1 MQKPDRTPSPCEAR
15 RLTITGQVQGVGFRP
30 FVYRIAHQHNINGWV
45 QNRRGEVLIFAEA
58 SNQQLD
64 RFLHSLLHEAPPLA
78 KPVLAENNAVNTEG
92 VDAFTIKASD
102 ADSAAA
108 VHVPPD
114 YYTCPDCLAEF
125 QNSHDR
131 RYRYPFINCTQCGPR
146 YTLIKQL
153 PYDRPNT
160 SMVDFPLCSA
170 CQEEYLDPLD
180 RRFHAEPIACPE
192 CGPQLQYVE
201 NDQTIAG
208 NESALTRTLA
218 ALNDGKVIAV
228 KGIGGY
234 HLMCDAGNEH
244 AVQQLRAHKPRPDKP
259 LAVMFP
265 TRGKDGLDAIREMAQ
280 LTETETV
287 LLCDPA
293 RPIVLVDKQQNSRL
307 AAAIAPHLNQVG
319 VFLPYSPLHH
329 VLLADF
335 GKPLVATSANIS
347 GEPVL
352 TDNTEVAQ
360 RLSQVAEAYLHHNRP
375 IVRPADDSVYRVIA
389 GTPRPLRLGR
399 GYAPLEH
406 TLPLQLDK
414 VVLAVGGQMKNTI
427 ALAWENRLV
436 ISPHIGDLDSPRSLK
451 VFEQVIA
458 DLQQLYEVEAEV
470 IVADAHPGYA
480 SHRWAEQSSVPFK
493 PVFHHHA
500 HAATLPLE
508 YGNTHP
514 WLVFTWDG
522 VGYGQDGSLWGGE
535 ALYGHAANW
544 QRVASFKPFAL
555 PGGDKAGREPWR
567 SAAALCWQAGLD
579 YCAPREHE
587 LVYSAWQK
595 RLNCPT
601 TTAVGR
607 LFDAAAA
614 LIGLV
619 NEASF
624 EGQGPM
630 WLEAMASPAAN
641 HEALPL
647 QQSDDN
653 ILRADWMP
661 LLDWLQDEKLSQA
674 ERASRF
680 HATLAATLVTKAERL
695 RDQFGEFRVGLSGGV
710 FQNKLLTE
718 QVMALL
724 QQASFEVYLPETLPC
739 NDGGLCAGQVMEYAQ
754 TTKLKII

>member
-1 MQKPDRTPSPCEAR
+1 MQNPNRHPSACEAR
-15 RLTITGQVQGVGFRP
+15 HLTITGQVQGVGFRP
-30 FVYRIAHQHNINGWV
+30 FVFRLAHQHNINGWV

-58 SNQQLD
+58 STEQLD
-64 RFLHSLLHEAPPLA
+64 PFIYSLLHEAPPLA
-78 KPVLAENNAVNTEG
+78 KPVLTENIAADAEGLE
-92 VDAFTIKASD
+92 AFTIKASD
-102 ADSAAA
+102 ANSVAT

-114 YYTCPDCLAEF
+114 YYTCPDCLQELYD
-125 QNSHDR
+125 SKDR

-160 SMVDFPLCSA
+160 SMVEFPLCPA
-170 CQEEYLDPLD
+170 CQHEYQNPLD
-180 RRFHAEPIACPE
+180 RRFHAEPIACPV

-201 NDQTIAG
+201 NDQTISG
-208 NESALTRTLA
+208 NEPALTQTLA
-218 ALNDGKVIAV
+218 ALNAGKVIAV

-234 HLMCDAGNEH
+234 HLMCDAGNEQ
-244 AVQQLRAHKPRPDKP
+244 AVQHLRDSKPRPDKP
-259 LAVMFP
+259 LAVIFP
-265 TRGKDGLDAIREMAQ
+265 PHGEDGLATIREVAE
-280 LTETETV
+280 LTETETA
-287 LLCDPA
+287 LLSEPT
-293 RPIVLVDKQQNSRL
+293 RPIVLIDKKPNTIL
-307 AAAIAPHLNQVG
+307 ADSIAPQLNQVG

-329 VLLADF
+329 VLISDF
-335 GKPLVATSANIS
+335 GRPLVATSANIS

-389 GTPRPLRLGR
+389 DSPRPLRLGR
-399 GYAPLEH
+399 GYAPLES

-414 VVLAVGGQMKNTI
+414 VILAVGGQMKNTI

-436 ISPHIGDLDSPRSLK
+436 ISPHIGDLDSPRSLN

-458 DLQQLYEVEAEV
+458 DLQQLYEVQAEV
-470 IVADAHPGYA
+470 VVADAHPGYA
-480 SHRWAEQSSVPFK
+480 SRRWAEQSGIPFK

-508 YGNTHP
+508 YGNEQP

-522 VGYGQDGSLWGGE
+522 VGYGEDDTLWGGE
-535 ALYGHAANW
+535 ALYGQAGNW

-579 YCAPREHE
+579 YHAPREHE
-587 LVYSAWQK
+587 LIYNAWQK

-614 LIGLV
+614 LCGLV
-619 NEASF
+619 NNASF

-630 WLEAMASPAAN
+630 WLEAMASASIATN
-641 HEALPL
+641 SLPL
-647 QQSDDN
+647 QLTEDN
-653 ILRADWMP
+653 ILRADWTP
-661 LLDWLQDEKLSQA
+661 LLRWLQDEHFSIA

-680 HATLAATLVTKAERL
+680 HATLAATLLAKAERL
-695 RDQFGEFRVGLSGGV
+695 RERFGDFRVGLSGGV

-718 QVMALL
+718 QAMALL
-724 QQASFEVYLPETLPC
+724 ATAGFEVYLPKTLPC
-739 NDGGLCAGQVMEYAQ
+739 NDGGLCAGQVMEYLQ
-754 TTKLKII
+754 QQN

>member
-1 MQKPDRTPSPCEAR
+1 MQNPHRPPSPCEAR

-30 FVYRIAHQHNINGWV
+30 FVFRIAHQHNINGWV
-45 QNRRGEVLIFAEA
+45 QNRRGDVLIFAEA
-58 SNQQLD
+58 STEQLD
-64 RFLHSLLHEAPPLA
+64 RFLYSLLHEAPPLA
-78 KPVLAENNAVNTEG
+78 KPHLTENAAADTEG
-92 VDAFTIKASD
+92 LDTFTIKASD
-102 ADSAAA
+102 ANSVAT

-114 YYTCPDCLAEF
+114 YYTCPDCLTELH
-125 QNSHDR
+125 NSHDR

-160 SMVDFPLCSA
+160 SMVDFPLCPA
-170 CQEEYLDPLD
+170 CQQEYQDPLD

-192 CGPQLQYVE
+192 CGPQLHYVE
-201 NDQTIAG
+201 SDQIING
-208 NESALTRTLA
+208 NEPALTQTLSAL
-218 ALNDGKVIAV
+218 NSGKILAV

-234 HLMCDAGNEH
+234 HLMCDAGNEQAIQH
-244 AVQQLRAHKPRPDKP
+244 LRDRKPRPDKP

-265 TRGKDGLDAIREMAQ
+265 PRGEDGLDAIREIAR
-280 LTETETV
+280 LSETETN
-287 LLCDPA
+287 LLSEPA
-293 RPIVLVDKQQNSRL
+293 RPIVLVDNKQNTVL
-307 AAAIAPHLNQVG
+307 ANAIAPQLKQVG

-329 VLLADF
+329 VLLSDF

-352 TDNTEVAQ
+352 TDNAEITL

-389 GTPRPLRLGR
+389 DTPRPMRLGR
-399 GYAPLEH
+399 GYAPVEL

-414 VVLAVGGQMKNTI
+414 VVLATGGQMKNTI

-436 ISPHIGDLDSPRSLK
+436 ISPHIGDLDSARSLS
-451 VFEQVIA
+451 VFEQVIT
-458 DLQQLYEVEAEV
+458 DLQQLYEVQADV
-470 IVADAHPGYA
+470 VVADAHPGYV
-480 SHRWAEQSSVPFK
+480 SRRWAEQSGIPVK
-493 PVFHHHA
+493 TVFHHHA

-508 YGNTHP
+508 YGNDKP

-522 VGYGQDGSLWGGE
+522 VGYGADETLWGGE
-535 ALYGHAANW
+535 ALYGQAGSW

-579 YCAPREHE
+579 YHAPREHE
-587 LVYSAWQK
+587 LIYSAWQK

-619 NEASF
+619 NDASF

-630 WLEAMASPAAN
+630 WLEAIASPATN
-641 HEALPL
+641 QKSLPL
-647 QQSDDN
+647 QQSDDH
-653 ILRADWMP
+653 ILRADWTP
-661 LLDWLQDEKLSQA
+661 LLSMLQDTTLDVA
-674 ERASRF
+674 ERATRF
-680 HATLAATLVTKAERL
+680 HGSMASTLANKARLL
-695 RDQFGEFRVGLSGGV
+695 RDQLGDFRIGLSGGV
-710 FQNKLLTE
+710 FQNKLLSE
-718 QVMALL
+718 QVIALL
-724 QQASFEVYLPETLPC
+724 QQDGFDVCLPKTLPC

-754 TTKLKII
+754 QQ

>member
-1 MQKPDRTPSPCEAR
+1 MQNPDRTPSPCEAR
-15 RLTITGQVQGVGFRP
+15 RLTVTGQVQGVGFRP

-58 SNQQLD
+58 STQQLN

-92 VDAFTIKASD
+92 MDAFTIKASD
-102 ADSAAA
+102 ANSVAA

-114 YYTCPDCLAEF
+114 YYTCPDCLAELKD
-125 QNSHDR
+125 SHDR

-146 YTLIKQL
+146 YTLIKRL

-160 SMVDFPLCSA
+160 CMAEFPLCAA
-170 CQEEYLDPLD
+170 CQREYLDPLD

-192 CGPQLQYVE
+192 CGPQLQYVKH
-201 NDQTIAG
+201 NQAIDG
-208 NESALTRTLA
+208 NESALAHTLA
-218 ALNDGKVIAV
+218 ALHDGKVIAV

-234 HLMCDAGNEH
+234 HLMCDAGNEQ
-244 AVQQLRAHKPRPDKP
+244 AVQKLRAHKPRPDKP

-265 TRGKDGLDAIREMAQ
+265 TKGKDGLDAIREIAQ

-293 RPIVLVDKQQNSRL
+293 RPIVLIDKQQNTRL
-307 AAAIAPHLNQVG
+307 AAAIAPQLNQVG

-329 VLLADF
+329 MLLSDF
-335 GKPLVATSANIS
+335 GRPLVATSANIS

-352 TDNTEVAQ
+352 TDNTEVTL
-360 RLSQVAEAYLHHNRP
+360 RLSQVAEAYLHHNRS

-389 GTPRPLRLGR
+389 GTSRPLRLGR

-406 TLPLQLDK
+406 TLPFQLDE

-436 ISPHIGDLDSPRSLK
+436 ISSHIGDLDSPRSLQ

-458 DLQQLYEVEAEV
+458 DLQHLYEVRAEM
-470 IVADAHPGYA
+470 IVMDAHPGYA
-480 SHRWAEQSSVPFK
+480 SRRWAEQSGIPFK
-493 PVFHHHA
+493 PIFHHHA

-508 YGNTHP
+508 YGNDHP

-522 VGYGQDGSLWGGE
+522 VGYGQDDTLWGGE
-535 ALYGHAANW
+535 ALYGQAGNW

-579 YCAPREHE
+579 YQAPREHD
-587 LVYSAWQK
+587 LVYAAWQK
-595 RLNCPT
+595 RLNCPA

-641 HEALPL
+641 HKALPL

-653 ILRADWMP
+653 ILRADWTP
-661 LLDWLQDEKLSQA
+661 LLDWLQDEQFSQA

-680 HATLAATLVTKAERL
+680 HATLAATLVAKAEQL
-695 RDQFGEFRVGLSGGV
+695 RDQFGKFRVGLSGGV

-754 TTKLKII
+754 QQN